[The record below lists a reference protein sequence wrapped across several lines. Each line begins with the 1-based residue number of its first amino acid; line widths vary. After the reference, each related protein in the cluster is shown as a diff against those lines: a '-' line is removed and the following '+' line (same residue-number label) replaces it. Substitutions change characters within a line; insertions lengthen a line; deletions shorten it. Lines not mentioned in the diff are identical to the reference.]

1 LRKQNAKASSMVGLV
16 LKVLGTF
23 LAVAAGAY
31 AFVLVMMPFVFPA
44 VLVGVAFALWRASRP
59 VAAPARRAAKPAP
72 ARAPVQ
78 AGANVAIA

>member
-1 LRKQNAKASSMVGLV
+1 MKKRNAKAPSMVGLV
-16 LKVLGTF
+16 LRGLGTF

-44 VLVGVAFALWRASRP
+44 VLVGVAVALWRANRP
-59 VAAPARRAAKPAP
+59 AAAPARRAGKPAP
-72 ARAPVQ
+72 VRAGPQ